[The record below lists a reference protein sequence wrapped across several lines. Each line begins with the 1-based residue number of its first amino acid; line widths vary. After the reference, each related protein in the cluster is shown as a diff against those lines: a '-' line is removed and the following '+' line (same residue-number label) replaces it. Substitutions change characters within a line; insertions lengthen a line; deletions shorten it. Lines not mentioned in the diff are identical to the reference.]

1 MVEMK
6 LSYSDFMRLTPRRW
20 ALLLEAYKLKKKEFW
35 ENLRVLFWENLR
47 VLFAEQ
53 TTWLVNI
60 SGKSVKEVVT
70 PDMILNPGGQ
80 KKQEI
85 EEKPI
90 DWDELESYIAK

>member
-35 ENLRVLFWENLR
+35 ENLRVLF
-47 VLFAEQ
+47 AEQ

-60 SGKSVKEVVT
+60 SGKSVKEAVT

>member
-20 ALLLEAYKLKKKEFW
+20 ALLLEAYKLKKNEFW
-35 ENLRVLFWENLR
+35 DNLR

-60 SGKSVKEVVT
+60 SGKSVKEAVT

>member
-1 MVEMK
+1 MVDMK

-35 ENLRVLFWENLR
+35 ENLRVLF
-47 VLFAEQ
+47 AEQ

-60 SGKSVKEVVT
+60 SGKSVKEAVT

>member
-35 ENLRVLFWENLR
+35 ENLRVLF
-47 VLFAEQ
+47 AEQ

-60 SGKSVKEVVT
+60 SGKSVKDVVT

>member
-20 ALLLEAYKLKKKEFW
+20 ALLLEAYKLKKKE
-35 ENLRVLFWENLR
+35 FWENLR

>member
-35 ENLRVLFWENLR
+35 ENLRVLL
-47 VLFAEQ
+47 AEQ

-60 SGKSVKEVVT
+60 SGKSVKEAVT

>member
-1 MVEMK
+1 MVDMK

-20 ALLLEAYKLKKKEFW
+20 ALLLEAHKLKKKE
-35 ENLRVLFWENLR
+35 FWENLR

-60 SGKSVKEVVT
+60 SGKSVKEAVT
-70 PDMILNPGGQ
+70 PDMLLNPGGQ